1 MVGGGIRHEPG
12 PSARVGPTGPSAIQ
26 TRIISSAGATPSQGR
41 FSWRAGVARAIGRLL
56 GDLTDFVK
64 LAKRVERERAK
75 RMTVARG

>member
-1 MVGGGIRHEPG
+1 
-12 PSARVGPTGPSAIQ
+12 
-26 TRIISSAGATPSQGR
+26 
-41 FSWRAGVARAIGRLL
+41 VARAIGRLL